1 MIMRAKLLML
11 TALLLA
17 MPAVADQTPPPPKAA
32 PVPEIAPPPGVSDAE
47 MEPQVTISHRGQ
59 EKIEEYRVKGKV
71 YMVKVTPRYGK
82 PYYLVPS
89 PNGQM
94 VRHNDLSPNFVV
106 PMWMIKEF

>member
-1 MIMRAKLLML
+1 MRTRFLIL

-17 MPAVADQTPPPPKAA
+17 MPAIAEQTPAPPKTEPA
-32 PVPEIAPPPGVSDAE
+32 PEIAPPPGVAE
-47 MEPQVTISHRGQ
+47 ADMEPQITISHRGRD
-59 EKIEEYRVKGKV
+59 KIEEYRVRGRL
-71 YMVKVTPRYGK
+71 YMVKVTPRIGK

-94 VRHNDLSPNFVV
+94 ARHNDLSPNFVV

>member
-1 MIMRAKLLML
+1 MRAQ
-11 TALLLA
+11 LLLLIA
-17 MPAVADQTPPPPKAA
+17 LALAIPALADEIPPPPKMEPA
-32 PVPEIAPPPGVSDAE
+32 PEIAPPPGVSDAD

-59 EKIEEYRVKGKV
+59 DKIEEYRVRGQV

-82 PYYLVPS
+82 PYYLVPRKD
-89 PNGQM
+89 GQM